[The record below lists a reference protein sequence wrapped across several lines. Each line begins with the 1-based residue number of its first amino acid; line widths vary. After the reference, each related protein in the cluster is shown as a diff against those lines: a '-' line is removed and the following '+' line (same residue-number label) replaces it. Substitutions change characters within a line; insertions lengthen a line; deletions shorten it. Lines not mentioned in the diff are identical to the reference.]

1 MLEINWFL
9 PTLVFFARVM
19 DVTLGTL
26 RIIFISKG
34 KRLLPPLLG
43 FLETFIWIVV
53 VSQLVRN
60 VSNLVGCL
68 AYAVGFATGT
78 YVGMIIENR
87 LALGTLIV
95 RATLT
100 GNTDNLVRSFLEAG
114 YGVTIFDAHGTTG
127 PVKVIDTV
135 INRKELD
142 DIIRRLR
149 ANHPSVFYTVE
160 EARTASQGVFHH
172 LQSMQLLHSLGLKG
186 KG

>member
-1 MLEINWFL
+1 MLEINWYL
-9 PTLVFFARVM
+9 PILVFFARIM

-34 KRLLPPLLG
+34 KRLLHALLG

-60 VSNLVGCL
+60 VSNLIGYL
-68 AYAVGFATGT
+68 AYAAGFAAGT
-78 YVGMIIENR
+78 YVGMLIENR
-87 LALGTLIV
+87 LALGILII
-95 RATLT
+95 RAIVA
-100 GNTDNLVRSFLEAG
+100 GETDDLVRSLSDAG
-114 YGVTIFDAHGTTG
+114 YGVTVFDAYGTTG

-142 DIIRRLR
+142 DIVRRLS
-149 ANHPSVFYTVE
+149 ANHPNIFYTVE
-160 EARTASQGVFHH
+160 EARAANQGVFHR